1 MRRIFECYHLLHAI
15 KISVQRNFH
24 EKWRIENEAGWSVPV
39 FFVLVLWAGMK

>member
-1 MRRIFECYHLLHAI
+1 VEQLPLRLQAH
-15 KISVQRNFH
+15 SSNNFH